1 MNFQKDFINQL
12 TDNSSKAGQMELE
25 PAKSKKKSVFITL
38 LVLMTFA
45 AVFGASYITKA
56 ITITD
61 TVILEQVAK

>member
-1 MNFQKDFINQL
+1 
-12 TDNSSKAGQMELE
+12 MELE